1 MMRITNKMM
10 VNSALF
16 NMQKNLRRTSELLEQ
31 LETTRKLNRASD
43 NPADFV
49 KSMRL
54 RANIVENTQYVR
66 NMKDGIGF
74 LDTLD
79 SALDDATSIIQRLR
93 ELIVYAGTD
102 TNGPLERSAIKQEVA
117 QLREHMIVVANSN
130 YGGKYI
136 FAGTNVTER
145 PYTDGELW
153 KGNRDDLLIEIG
165 VGVTFAVNVD
175 MSTFFGNPTKTDG
188 GGFDDKGIFGF
199 MWRLEDF
206 LTKLNENVPPNMSPR
221 NLNADEIRHS
231 LDELDGKIKELLM
244 ERATIGAKSNRLE
257 MQMERMLDM
266 GVEYTEL
273 LSQAEDA
280 DIAEVITWL
289 NMQESVYKASL
300 AMTAR
305 VIQPTL
311 IDFLR

>member
-1 MMRITNKMM
+1 
-10 VNSALF
+10 
-16 NMQKNLRRTSELLEQ
+16 
-31 LETTRKLNRASD
+31 
-43 NPADFV
+43 
-49 KSMRL
+49 MRL

-206 LTKLNENVPPNMSPR
+206 LTKLNKNVPPNMSPR